1 MILKALIVEQLER
14 DGHLKTFEMYAE
26 HGRHLRVAFADESEN
41 PRSGPFHFLDRRDER
56 RFEAGF
62 AHCTLWKLSKSK
74 FITKSGEFVFKHS
87 WRGIPT
93 GQGFLSCYTLSLPE
107 FAIPTCVEFKDR
119 RADRLNADKI
129 IRDDQRNRIV
139 LYFECR
145 AANGYDS
152 SFSLHVAFRIDQD
165 DFRNFESREHKNQLP
180 YEWQLRPEEK
190 QAIVHF
196 LSQEV
201 AAPVPREP
209 REPSFAGTPSQLE
222 FIPSGTLMSA
232 NRVEVFG
239 EDASQNSARSG
250 QKKPPK
256 KLPPKKHD
264 YSEMI
269 DTARLTEKQREVI
282 SLRLEYGLGVSEIAD
297 RLGISRKTVYEHFD
311 AAKRKL
317 NYAHS
322 GQKSAQKKAERP
334 D

>member
-1 MILKALIVEQLER
+1 VILKALIVEQLEC

-26 HGRHLRVAFADESEN
+26 PSRHLRVAFADESEN

-107 FAIPTCVEFKDR
+107 FAVPTCVEFKDR
-119 RADRLNADKI
+119 RADRLDADKI

-145 AANGYDS
+145 AATGYDS

-165 DFRNFESREHKNQLP
+165 DFRNFESREHNNQLP
-180 YEWQLRPEEK
+180 YEYSLNREEK
-190 QAIVHF
+190 LAIVQF

-209 REPSFAGTPSQLE
+209 LEPSVAGTPSQLE
-222 FIPSGTLMSA
+222 LIPPVTPMSP

-239 EDASQNSARSG
+239 ANACQNSTRSG
-250 QKKPPK
+250 QKQPK

-264 YSEMI
+264 YSEMF
-269 DTARLTEKQREVI
+269 DAARLTEKQREVI
-282 SLRLEYGLGVSEIAD
+282 SLRLEHGLGVSEIAD
-297 RLGISRKTVYEHFD
+297 RLGRSRKTVYGHFE

-317 NYAHS
+317 NYARS
-322 GQKSAQKKAERP
+322 GQRSSQKKAERP